1 MKAQVLLP
9 KVFNFSFTYYT
20 NKKKFKPG
28 DIGSIEGI
36 ELMRALENN
45 LGVGTFHL
53 KGESMAIDIKK
64 DILKVKKAMK
74 KDRIRKL
81 Y

>member
-1 MKAQVLLP
+1 
-9 KVFNFSFTYYT
+9 
-20 NKKKFKPG
+20 
-28 DIGSIEGI
+28 
-36 ELMRALENN
+36 MRALENN

>member
-1 MKAQVLLP
+1 M
-9 KVFNFSFTYYT
+9 
-20 NKKKFKPG
+20 
-28 DIGSIEGI
+28 
-36 ELMRALENN
+36 ALENN

-53 KGESMAIDIKK
+53 KKGESMAIDIEK

>member
-1 MKAQVLLP
+1 
-9 KVFNFSFTYYT
+9 
-20 NKKKFKPG
+20 
-28 DIGSIEGI
+28 
-36 ELMRALENN
+36 MRALENN

-53 KGESMAIDIKK
+53 KRSMAIDIEK